1 MKPGAANG
9 KSGIGGALIAA
20 IALALAFSME
30 ASAASNL
37 RAVPPEQLD
46 HYWWMTNTQ
55 IDADVPNFGRNLEKP
70 TCAAVTYEIGADGV
84 TRDIVVRRVVP
95 AGDLGQ
101 VAKSAVADLHYAPAP
116 DNSAREPVFTYIIM
130 PFNLPPDPA
139 TRAKITAACKLADFP
154 AAYQ

>member
-1 MKPGAANG
+1 MERAAAVAILLTFATVTFAAPG
-9 KSGIGGALIAA
+9 
-20 IALALAFSME
+20 
-30 ASAASNL
+30 L

-46 HYWWMTNTQ
+46 HYWWMTNTE
-55 IDADVPNFGRNLEKP
+55 IDADVPNFGRNLDKP

-84 TRDIVVRRVVP
+84 TRRIVVRRVVP
-95 AGDLGQ
+95 ADDLGQ

-116 DNSAREPVFTYIIM
+116 DNKAREPVFTYIIM

-154 AAYQ
+154 QGYP